1 MTSNDFNLLM
11 DSECSRCKQAAKF
24 HRITPSGTSYCLE
37 FNRKVSWRPIN
48 SATDDNAGYRQRLVY
63 RCKVDQLVRSP
74 LPTTIGKLI
83 NSELKVLAEVT
94 V

>member
-11 DSECSRCKQAAKF
+11 NTECSRCNQPVKF
-24 HRITPSGTSYCLE
+24 HRITLTGTSYCLE
-37 FNRKVSWRPIN
+37 FKFRK
-48 SATDDNAGYRQRLVY
+48 GYRQRLVY
-63 RCKVDQLVRSP
+63 TIQVEHLIQSP
-74 LPTTIGKLI
+74 LAPSIGKLI